1 MTHTRAQ
8 RTHRQRQRVIDTSAA
23 HMPPHI
29 QAPNTNKARTTGRE
43 AKGVR
48 EPARK
53 AKANGNLRG

>member
-1 MTHTRAQ
+1 VHSAHIVNVNVSSTH
-8 RTHRQRQRVIDTSAA
+8 AA

-29 QAPNTNKARTTGRE
+29 KAPNTNKARTTGRE

-48 EPARK
+48 EPAAARK

>member
-1 MTHTRAQ
+1 
-8 RTHRQRQRVIDTSAA
+8 
-23 HMPPHI
+23 MPPHI

>member
-1 MTHTRAQ
+1 VHSAHIVNVNVSSTH
-8 RTHRQRQRVIDTSAA
+8 AA

-29 QAPNTNKARTTGRE
+29 KAPNTNKARTTGRE